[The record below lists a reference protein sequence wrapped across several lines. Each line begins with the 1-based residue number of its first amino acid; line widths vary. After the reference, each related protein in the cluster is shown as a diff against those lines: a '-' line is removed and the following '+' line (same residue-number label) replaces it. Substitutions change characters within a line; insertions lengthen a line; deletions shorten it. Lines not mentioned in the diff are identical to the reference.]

1 MNIQQQL
8 NQAISELELLHQ
20 CNPQKLIVDWRTRAD
35 LAMLGALPDLLIEN
49 ATVEWRVLRVE

>member
-8 NQAISELELLHQ
+8 NQAIGEFELLHQ
-20 CNPQKLIVDWRTRAD
+20 RKPQKLIVDWRTRAD
-35 LAMLGALPDLLIEN
+35 LAMLDALPDLEIIN